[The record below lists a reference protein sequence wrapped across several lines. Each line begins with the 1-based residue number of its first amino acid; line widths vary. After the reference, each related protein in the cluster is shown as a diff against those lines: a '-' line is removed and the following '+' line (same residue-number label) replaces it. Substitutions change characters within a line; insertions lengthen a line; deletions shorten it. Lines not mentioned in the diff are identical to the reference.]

1 MNMNLHDYF
10 AKIRGL
16 GVLGTSNAEGEVD
29 AAIYAKP
36 TVADDNT
43 IAFNMLSRLSYANI
57 QSNPKAA
64 YMFIESGEE
73 YQGKRLYLTKVS
85 EKANALH
92 TQALREK
99 YPRVFKQGEL
109 DKHIVCFRVDS
120 VCPLVD
126 DSAS

>member
-1 MNMNLHDYF
+1 MNLHDYF
-10 AKIRGL
+10 AKTRGL

-57 QSNPKAA
+57 KSNPKAA
-64 YMFIESGEE
+64 YMFIESGGG
-73 YQGKRLYLTKVS
+73 YHGKRLYLTKVS
-85 EKANALH
+85 EKANALY
-92 TQALREK
+92 TETLKEK
-99 YPRVFKQGEL
+99 YPRVFKHGEL

-120 VCPLVD
+120 VRRLVD